1 MTDAI
6 DILKKPK
13 SKTEVMKNQTNN
25 NNGVNKNNRKYY
37 IDFAHI

>member
-1 MTDAI
+1 M
-6 DILKKPK
+6 LKNLKMQK
-13 SKTEVMKNQTNN
+13 LKLSSKNQTNN